1 MRTKL
6 FTAFLIVI
14 GVALTSSL
22 IFEWLVMKDFDAY
35 IRGTEEDHRYWLLAS
50 VEGSYENDKWNMKS
64 LSETLH
70 WGMMLGFDLKVE
82 TQDGKELMNSMDIMN
97 SLSPVMKQSME
108 SVIHIHSS
116 AGKYERYKINS
127 KGRGIGSLYM
137 RQLKKEGLLKLR
149 EDTFRQRG
157 KQFLIVL
164 FLIAGTGSGVLAIFF
179 SLYLSRPIKKL
190 RYAAERL
197 ADGDFNTR
205 TETSDAGKHLPKVSY
220 KDELKSLTD
229 SFNYMAEALQ
239 KAEVLR
245 QHLSSNIAH
254 ELRTPLAVMKAQS
267 EAMLDGLVEDKQ
279 AGLRNIKEEIEKL
292 ILLVE
297 GLEDMAKAEASFFT
311 ESEYRALNLKEFLRG
326 IEYSME
332 PLFRKKKL
340 TFSLVDTG
348 GLEVVSDADKLERI
362 MNNLLSNALKYTDN
376 GGVWVEYGTDKSG
389 FFVEVRDTGRGIPEN
404 EIPKVFTR
412 FYRCSDNVDV
422 GIGLGLA
429 IAKELVDTMNGRIEV
444 KSALGAGT
452 AFRIWLP
459 ARFEA

>member
-6 FTAFLIVI
+6 FAAFLVVI

-50 VEGSYENDKWNMKS
+50 VEGSYEKDKWNMKS

-82 TQDGKELMNSMDIMN
+82 TQDGKELINSMDIMN
-97 SLSPVMKQSME
+97 SLSPAMKQSME
-108 SVIHIHSS
+108 SVIHIHSP
-116 AGKYERYKINS
+116 AGKYEKYLINS
-127 KGRGIGSLYM
+127 KGRGIGMLYM
-137 RQLKKEGLLKLR
+137 RQLKKEGPLKLR
-149 EDTFRQRG
+149 EDTFKQRG
-157 KQFLIVL
+157 KHFLIVL
-164 FLIAGTGSGVLAIFF
+164 FLIAGTGSAVLAIFF
-179 SLYLSRPIKKL
+179 SLYISRPIQRL
-190 RYAAERL
+190 RYAAEGL
-197 ADGDFNTR
+197 AKGDFNIR
-205 TETSDAGKHLPKVSY
+205 IKAVEDGKDSAY
-220 KDELKSLTD
+220 KDEIKSLTA

-292 ILLVE
+292 IRLIE

-311 ESEYRALNLKEFLRG
+311 GSEYRALNLKEFLKG
-326 IEYSME
+326 LQYSME
-332 PLFRKKKL
+332 PLFLEKKL
-340 TFSLVDTG
+340 NFYLADAG
-348 GLEVVSDADKLERI
+348 GLEIVTDTNKLEKI
-362 MNNLLSNALKYTDN
+362 MNNLLSNSLKYTDK
-376 GGVWVEYGTDKSG
+376 GGVWIEYGADKTG

-404 EIPKVFTR
+404 ELPKVFTR
-412 FYRCSDNVDV
+412 FYRGRDNADAGLGI
-422 GIGLGLA
+422 GIGLA
-429 IAKELVDTMNGRIEV
+429 IVKELVDAMKGRIEV

-459 ARFEA
+459 AGFEA